1 MVYEKKLLKKLLN
14 IQRKFEEDFEEHL
27 RTAASE
33 KEALIFDF
41 EILLRIE
48 IWWDFNYFLSI
59 DSLLGFFC

>member
-48 IWWDFNYFLSI
+48 IYGILTI
-59 DSLLGFFC
+59 FFRLILY